1 MNFKERNTRFVE
13 IANTSAKRTYIEAL
27 SEFSGNLL
35 KSLRTNN
42 FSEKVVKADIESVKL
57 INNIKFRKTL
67 VRELRTHMMR
77 FKMGFCDRR
86 PMLNIVQIAFNL
98 YPRNG
103 TDHDFVR
110 LMAVLLSENFSASDY
125 KEALNVFNTIFFDND
140 SRVSKEILKM
150 DFKYL

>member
-1 MNFKERNTRFVE
+1 MSFKERNARFIE
-13 IANTSAKRTYIEAL
+13 IANTSARRTYMEVL

-35 KSLRTNN
+35 KSVRTNN
-42 FSEKVVKADIESVKL
+42 FSDKVVKADLDSIKL

-67 VRELRTHMMR
+67 VKELRTHMMR
-77 FKMGFCDRR
+77 FKLGFCDRR
-86 PMLNIVQIAFNL
+86 PVFNIVQMAFNL

-110 LMAVLLSENFSASDY
+110 LMAVLLSENFSASDC
-125 KEALNVFNTIFFDND
+125 KEALNVFNTVFFDND
-140 SRVSKEILKM
+140 SRVSREITKM